1 MVSRNIGI
9 WSEIMRFWSWGF
21 DDFWW
26 LLIKNFPLR
35 HGSVMGCWSWTVPY
49 ELFVVGLSS
58 KMYCHAPLEDIQYAR
73 LGHGLDACMCF
84 LTRVVVTMRPKK
96 LSLKQPL
103 NTTLSSVPSSKHKS
117 TRASKCSRPDTGSN
131 PKFPR
136 NRADLELVI
145 SLLCSRSIV
154 PRGATLTNPCY
165 FLGGRIWYNATL
177 SFLTRSIFR
186 AGPP

>member
-1 MVSRNIGI
+1 MENFRARGI
-9 WSEIMRFWSWGF
+9 SHQNRSKTIKNDDRISWFHGIF
-21 DDFWW
+21 GSGAKSWDFGHGVLMTFWW
-26 LLIKNFPLR
+26 LLIKKFPLR

-49 ELFVVGLSS
+49 DLFVVGLSS
-58 KMYCHAPLEDIQYAR
+58 KMYCHAPLEDIHYAR
-73 LGHGLDACMCF
+73 LSHGLDACMCF
-84 LTRVVVTMRPKK
+84 LTRVVVTMRPKN

-136 NRADLELVI
+136 DRADLELVI

-154 PRGATLTNPCY
+154 PRGATLTHPC
-165 FLGGRIWYNATL
+165 
-177 SFLTRSIFR
+177 
-186 AGPP
+186 